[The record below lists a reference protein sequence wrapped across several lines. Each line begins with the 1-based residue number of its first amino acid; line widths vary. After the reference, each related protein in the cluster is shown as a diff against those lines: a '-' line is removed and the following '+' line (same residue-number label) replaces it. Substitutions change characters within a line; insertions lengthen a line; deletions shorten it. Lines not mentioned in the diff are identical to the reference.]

1 MSVVCVLRAG
11 PKHVQ
16 RAPLQAPPSAM
27 EIKMQTHTQSNIF
40 VCLCVLAPSRISF
53 ARERDEA
60 EKIKRIKYKNGNN
73 NNNSNNKAETETEA
87 GRAKHNGAPACPL
100 AEADRQRDI
109 RTDGQTYLRSN
120 VNPFAA
126 TLPSPPSPTP
136 AGTHPLLYGR
146 CTHAHVR

>member
-1 MSVVCVLRAG
+1 M
-11 PKHVQ
+11 Q

-27 EIKMQTHTQSNIF
+27 EIKMQTHTHGQTVEYLS
-40 VCLCVLAPSRISF
+40 VCVVCVLAPSRISF

-73 NNNSNNKAETETEA
+73 NNSNKAETETEA

-109 RTDGQTYLRSN
+109 RTVQADRRTYDPTLTPLQRLS
-120 VNPFAA
+120 PRPLHLPHLAHTHFYMGAA
-126 TLPSPPSPTP
+126 RTP
-136 AGTHPLLYGR
+136 M
-146 CTHAHVR
+146 

>member
-1 MSVVCVLRAG
+1 MLAVCVLRAG

-16 RAPLQAPPSAM
+16 CAPLQAPPSAM
-27 EIKMQTHTQSNIF
+27 EIKMQTHTQTNSRIF
-40 VCLCVLAPSRISF
+40 VCVCVVCELAPSRISF

-73 NNNSNNKAETETEA
+73 NNKAETETEA

-100 AEADRQRDI
+100 AEADRQRDR

-126 TLPSPPSPTP
+126 TLSPLPPYP
-136 AGTHPLLYGR
+136 PLLAH
-146 CTHAHVR
+146 THFYMGAARTPM